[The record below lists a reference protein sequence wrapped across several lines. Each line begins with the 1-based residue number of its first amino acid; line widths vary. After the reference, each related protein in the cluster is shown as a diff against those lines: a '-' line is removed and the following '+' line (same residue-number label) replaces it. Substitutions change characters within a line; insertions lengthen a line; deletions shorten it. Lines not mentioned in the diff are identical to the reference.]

1 MQYEDRLAIDT
12 PEGVPIEITLAGLG
26 SRIGAAVID
35 GLIQGV
41 VIIALVVILALN
53 GGFDDSTSNEAM
65 LITFAITQVIAFVVL
80 FFYYAIL
87 EILWSGR
94 SVGKRAFGLR
104 VIDSSGGPVGVRASM
119 TRNLLRI
126 IDVLPFAYL
135 IGTIAIISN
144 ERNQRLGDIVGGT
157 MVVRDGS
164 RVEPST
170 RFTTRRQ
177 ARGWDV
183 TAVTDEDLAV
193 IRSLLARWE
202 EIAPAARERLATDVR
217 DRVSK
222 KVGGEDPSLSAYD
235 FLLQVIAETSAPRGS
250 G

>member
-35 GLIQGV
+35 GLVQGV
-41 VIIALVVILALN
+41 VIIALFVILALN
-53 GGFDDSTSNEAM
+53 GGFDDSTSRDSV
-65 LITFAITQVIAFVVL
+65 LVTFAIAQVIAFIVL

-104 VIDSSGGPVGVRASM
+104 VIESSGGPVGVRASM
-119 TRNLLRI
+119 TRNLLRV

-144 ERNQRLGDIVGGT
+144 KRNQRLGDIVGGT
-157 MVVRDGS
+157 IVVRDGT
-164 RVEPST
+164 RVETAT
-170 RFTTRRQ
+170 RFTTYRQ
-177 ARGWDV
+177 PRGWDV

-202 EIAPAARERLATDVR
+202 EIAPGPRDRLATEIKG
-217 DRVSK
+217 RVSQK
-222 KVGGEDPSLSAYD
+222 IGGEDPSLPAYD
-235 FLLQVIAETSAPRGS
+235 FLLQVIAETTPQQR
-250 G
+250 

>member
-1 MQYEDRLAIDT
+1 MQYEDRLTIDT
-12 PEGVPIEITLAGLG
+12 PEGVAIEITLAGLG
-26 SRIGAAVID
+26 SRIGAAMID

-41 VIIALVVILALN
+41 VIIALFIILALN
-53 GGFDDSTSNEAM
+53 GGFEDITSNDAL
-65 LITFAITQVIAFVVL
+65 LITAAITQVIAFAVL
-80 FFYYAIL
+80 FFYYAVL

-144 ERNQRLGDIVGGT
+144 KRNQRLGDLVGGT
-157 MVVRDGS
+157 MVVRDET
-164 RVEPST
+164 RVEGAA
-170 RFTTRRQ
+170 RFTTSRQ
-177 ARGWDV
+177 PRGWDV
-183 TAVTDEDLAV
+183 AGVTDEDLIV
-193 IRSLLARWE
+193 VRSLLARWE
-202 EIAPAARERLATDVR
+202 EIAPAARERLATDVK

-222 KVGGEDPSLSAYD
+222 KIGGEDRSLPAYD
-235 FLLQVIAETSAPRGS
+235 FLLQVIAETGAQRDK
-250 G
+250 